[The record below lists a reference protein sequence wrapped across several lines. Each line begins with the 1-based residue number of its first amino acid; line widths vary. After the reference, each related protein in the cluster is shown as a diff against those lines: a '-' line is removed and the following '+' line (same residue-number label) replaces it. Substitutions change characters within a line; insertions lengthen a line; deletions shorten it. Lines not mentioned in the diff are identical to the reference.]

1 MNIDDSTTEL
11 NLSFE
16 QLMLA
21 PIVALLIGTVLIFIT
36 AIPYHLGL
44 DNLAGSLTW
53 GILLA
58 IVTFAIV
65 ILLTRLPFS
74 TSLREICK
82 KLVPIFDGL
91 PLWKVFT
98 LSLAAGTGEELLFRG
113 FLQQWLAGFMSMEI
127 AILLA
132 ALVFGLL
139 HFASLSYFTL
149 TFALGTLFGI
159 TYVFSNS
166 LLMIMIWHAVYDMLV
181 MWVFSH
187 RPELLGLK
195 N

>member
-1 MNIDDSTTEL
+1 
-11 NLSFE
+11 
-16 QLMLA
+16 MLA
-21 PIVALLIGTVLIFIT
+21 PTVALGFGTVLIFIT
-36 AIPYHLGL
+36 AIPYHSGL

-82 KLVPIFDGL
+82 QLVPIFDGL
-91 PLWKVFT
+91 PLWKVVPI
-98 LSLAAGTGEELLFRG
+98 SLAAGIGEELLFRV

-127 AILLA
+127 AILFA

-139 HFASLSYFTL
+139 HFASFSYFAL

-159 TYVFSNS
+159 TYIETKS
-166 LLMIMIWHAVYDMLV
+166 LLMIMTWHAVYDMLV
-181 MWVFSH
+181 IWVFSH